1 MPRLT
6 GGGTNS
12 CGPGGAFF
20 FTGAGTNSSASR
32 DLPAGGFPREPEDCE
47 AGEAGDGDVDLGTF
61 VGGFCSGAGLKS
73 GGSIFFCATSG
84 GGINKGG
91 IIFLVP
97 VNLGG
102 MNVGGGKYVIAP
114 VVDGVAF
121 ATNSTVG

>member
-12 CGPGGAFF
+12 CGPGGVLFL
-20 FTGAGTNSSASR
+20 TGAGTNSSASR
-32 DLPAGGFPREPEDCE
+32 DLPAGGFPELDDCE
-47 AGEAGDGDVDLGTF
+47 AGDAGDGDVVAGTF
-61 VGGFCSGAGLKS
+61 VGGFCNGAGLKS

-84 GGINKGG
+84 GGMNKGG

-97 VNLGG
+97 VNFGG

-114 VVDGVAF
+114 VVDGDAF